1 MPGVRRILY
10 VDLAPSV
17 GGSVISLYQLVKG
30 LDRSRYEPHVLL
42 RASNGYVPRFRA
54 LGVSVIV
61 LGRVSSQERV
71 EAVGVESL
79 RRSWTISWLKRYALG
94 ERLVH
99 VVGFYVRA
107 WPALRREAGEI
118 TQIIRTIKP
127 DLVHLNDDVCVS
139 RSGIMAARRAHVPA
153 ICHLRAMAWRN
164 HFDRWISRWLRGYIC
179 ISQAVDAHQ
188 RKLGGRVDPSWV
200 VYNGLD
206 LTEFDAPADRAEL
219 RAQWGLNDG
228 DEIVA
233 CVGRLVAWKGQHVL
247 IEALARLAPDRPRL
261 RALIVGDAGSSDQGY
276 AQELKDLARAL
287 GVEDRVILTG
297 FRDDIASLLHGVDVL
312 VHTSTLP
319 EPFGRVII
327 EGMAAGAPVV
337 GANAGA
343 VPEIIQDG
351 VNGLL
356 TPPGDAW
363 ALAQAIA
370 RILDHPDEA
379 QAMRQA
385 ARQAIETR
393 FTTARYVSDV
403 EHVYEVIWGD

>member
-1 MPGVRRILY
+1 M
-10 VDLAPSV
+10 
-17 GGSVISLYQLVKG
+17 
-30 LDRSRYEPHVLL
+30 
-42 RASNGYVPRFRA
+42 
-54 LGVSVIV
+54 
-61 LGRVSSQERV
+61 
-71 EAVGVESL
+71 
-79 RRSWTISWLKRYALG
+79 
-94 ERLVH
+94 
-99 VVGFYVRA
+99 
-107 WPALRREAGEI
+107 
-118 TQIIRTIKP
+118 
-127 DLVHLNDDVCVS
+127 
-139 RSGIMAARRAHVPA
+139 
-153 ICHLRAMAWRN
+153 
-164 HFDRWISRWLRGYIC
+164 
-179 ISQAVDAHQ
+179 
-188 RKLGGRVDPSWV
+188 
-200 VYNGLD
+200 
-206 LTEFDAPADRAEL
+206 
-219 RAQWGLNDG
+219 
-228 DEIVA
+228 
-233 CVGRLVAWKGQHVL
+233 GRLVAWKGQHVL

-370 RILDHPDEA
+370 RILDHPDDA

-393 FTTARYVSDV
+393 FTTARYVSGV